1 MAHDESIAEFNRRTA
16 RALAG
21 GGPERNARRKTQG
34 LMTAR
39 ERIAAF
45 LDHGSEHEVGRFAV
59 SANPDDRENTPQDGQ
74 LHSFGTVD
82 GRPVAVGANDL
93 TVKSASSAEINSKKA
108 TWLLKAAIRSGMPLV
123 HLGACGGA
131 RMPDAIGARGMGM
144 FGIEFQFD
152 RRRQI
157 PMISGIADP
166 SFGGSFW
173 MACRSDLVVMKKGAI
188 MAVASPKVNRVAIS
202 EASDWQEIGG
212 WEMHSEVTG
221 LCDMAVDTEEEMLAA
236 IRRYLSYLP
245 SHQNEAPP
253 IAAVPTGSGDDAA
266 SLLDIVPESR
276 AKVYDVRRVIRA
288 VVDKDS
294 FFPIRERWGR
304 SVVTGLARIDGHAVA
319 IAACNP
325 LHKGGSQDADSSDK
339 WTNLIVLADS
349 FNLPIVMFAD
359 TPGFLI
365 GVDGE
370 RQKVGARIM
379 NNMQALE
386 LTTVPKIGVILRK
399 SYGQAYVNWGGGQTD
414 ELAAWFSAD
423 IGFVD
428 PAVGV
433 SVVHNLRFEDDPERY
448 RRLEAEMKRGNS
460 AYDLAGGFYAQQ
472 VIDPRHTREYLV
484 RALAVH
490 SRRRTGG
497 VGQHLMATW
506 PRVT

>member
-1 MAHDESIAEFNRRTA
+1 
-16 RALAG
+16 
-21 GGPERNARRKTQG
+21 
-34 LMTAR
+34 
-39 ERIAAF
+39 
-45 LDHGSEHEVGRFAV
+45 
-59 SANPDDRENTPQDGQ
+59 
-74 LHSFGTVD
+74 
-82 GRPVAVGANDL
+82 
-93 TVKSASSAEINSKKA
+93 
-108 TWLLKAAIRSGMPLV
+108 
-123 HLGACGGA
+123 
-131 RMPDAIGARGMGM
+131 
-144 FGIEFQFD
+144 
-152 RRRQI
+152 
-157 PMISGIADP
+157 
-166 SFGGSFW
+166 
-173 MACRSDLVVMKKGAI
+173 
-188 MAVASPKVNRVAIS
+188 
-202 EASDWQEIGG
+202 
-212 WEMHSEVTG
+212 
-221 LCDMAVDTEEEMLAA
+221 MLAA

-245 SHQNEAPP
+245 SHHNEPRRWH
-253 IAAVPTGSGDDAA
+253 AVPARGTRRTACSTSCRRAA
-266 SLLDIVPESR
+266 PR
-276 AKVYDVRRVIRA
+276 CTTRRDPRRGRQ
-288 VVDKDS
+288 DS

-304 SVVTGLARIDGHAVA
+304 SVVTGLARINGHAVA

-472 VIDPRHTREYLV
+472 VIDPRHTRAYLI
-484 RALAVH
+484 RALAIH
-490 SRRRTGG
+490 AKRRTGG
-497 VGQHLMATW
+497 VGEHLMATW